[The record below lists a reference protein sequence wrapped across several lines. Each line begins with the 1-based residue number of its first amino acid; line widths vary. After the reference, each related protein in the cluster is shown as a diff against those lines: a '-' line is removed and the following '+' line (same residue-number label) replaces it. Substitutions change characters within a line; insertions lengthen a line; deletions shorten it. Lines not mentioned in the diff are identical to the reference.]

1 MFKILIVSR
10 FRSYYEKFPS
20 ALWSVTI
27 VYKTAEIAENEEK
40 GEDYVV
46 EV

>member
-20 ALWSVTI
+20 VLWSVTI
-27 VYKTAEIAENEEK
+27 VNKTDEIAENEETVEDDV
-40 GEDYVV
+40 GEV
-46 EV
+46 